1 MNPWLPVFR
10 RVLLPAVFLVVLLLQ
25 TIGVPFIG
33 EELADG
39 FPEYAYL
46 LTPYLAVV
54 SAGFVCVQVGV
65 AAAWSLA
72 GLASR
77 GKLYT
82 AAAVKRAAV
91 MAAANGAATV
101 LALLLAGHLHYV
113 VGEGNPASLFAF
125 GSAIL
130 VGLAC
135 TMLSISLRGRLQEG
149 TQMETAARPEEG

>member
-10 RVLLPAVFLVVLLLQ
+10 RVLLPAVFLFVLLLQ
-25 TIGVPFIG
+25 TMGVPFIG
-33 EELADG
+33 GELADE

-46 LTPYLAVV
+46 LPPYLTVV
-54 SAGFVCVQVGV
+54 SAGFVCMQVAV

-77 GKLYT
+77 GRLYT
-82 AAAVKRAAV
+82 AAAVTRTAI
-91 MAAANGAATV
+91 MAAASGTATV

-130 VGLAC
+130 AGLAC
-135 TMLSISLRGRLQEG
+135 TVLSISLRGRLLEG
-149 TQMETAARPEEG
+149 RHLETSAGPEEV